1 MVDMNTIY
9 DEFKLEIKKNVANL
23 NYSNRN
29 KDKVNRLFVQKL
41 IDYKYNID
49 TISLIEGLIY
59 VGMLPDIMIVLI
71 DKKQCILLA

>member
-1 MVDMNTIY
+1 MVDMKPIY

-49 TISLIEGLIY
+49 TISLIE
-59 VGMLPDIMIVLI
+59 V
-71 DKKQCILLA
+71 